1 MQASQYAS
9 RWVTQSIAK
18 QSSPLGSEMDVD
30 ARFFSKANLPR
41 FHRARIEW
49 HRSSPNAGAGSASWS
64 RRCCGDFGR
73 HCWFSGCRS
82 WLLRGSHGRRGSR
95 RHGGRRCCRGRS
107 CLRRACR
114 AWLSAVVP
122 MRGVTRGRSLA
133 SVFKRLSSLS
143 DALTDGSCSGLGP
156 MFDGPSGGFRA
167 MFNRLPGLFHRVLIV
182 LSKAKRKR

>member
-1 MQASQYAS
+1 
-9 RWVTQSIAK
+9 
-18 QSSPLGSEMDVD
+18 
-30 ARFFSKANLPR
+30 
-41 FHRARIEW
+41 
-49 HRSSPNAGAGSASWS
+49 
-64 RRCCGDFGR
+64 
-73 HCWFSGCRS
+73 
-82 WLLRGSHGRRGSR
+82 
-95 RHGGRRCCRGRS
+95 
-107 CLRRACR
+107 
-114 AWLSAVVP
+114 